1 MLCPGVQA
9 AWLGQV
15 FWAPSS
21 SETHLL
27 LPFNV
32 NQMWGTSTQQGRGHS
47 QRPLTTPRAPQH
59 LGRGFAAS
67 SSWWPSPLPSLLL
80 PSPRPTLHSSWHPLY
95 LSSLPTGNNTG
106 QISKV
111 HMPWTVSLGIFWAS
125 SLLYVS
131 CPFHSA
137 FKNKIGKR
145 KMRVSVLLPPSA
157 TLPSLHLGKR
167 RKVCAHSQL
176 QWVII
181 CYSHYLF

>member
-1 MLCPGVQA
+1 MPWC
-9 AWLGQV
+9 
-15 FWAPSS
+15 PSS
-21 SETHLL
+21 MAWPSLLGSFQLRNPFAFTLQCEPDVGHL
-27 LPFNV
+27 
-32 NQMWGTSTQQGRGHS
+32 HS
-47 QRPLTTPRAPQH
+47 AGQRPLPEAPYHPPAPQH

-106 QISKV
+106 QISKG

-131 CPFHSA
+131 CPFHTA

-167 RKVCAHSQL
+167 RKVCVHSQL